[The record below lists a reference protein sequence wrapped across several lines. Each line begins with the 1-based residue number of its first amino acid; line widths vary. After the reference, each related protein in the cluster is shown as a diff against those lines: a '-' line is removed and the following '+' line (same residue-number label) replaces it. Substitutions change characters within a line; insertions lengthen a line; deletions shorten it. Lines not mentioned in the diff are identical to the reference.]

1 MARTARLVVPGMP
14 HHITQRGTRR
24 FDVFRDEAD
33 RLEYLSLL
41 ADSCRQF
48 LLRVVAYCLMTNH
61 VHYIAIPERL
71 DSIRRVFHRVH
82 GTHSKHFNIKHGFVG
97 HLWQE
102 RPFSCVLDCAHF
114 RNAIRYVEQNPMR
127 AGMAEHPADY
137 RWSSAAA
144 HCRGADDPILDADRD
159 LLPEITNWTAWL
171 ACPSDEETNR
181 FIRECTFTGR
191 PCGDEPF
198 VKQMGVDSRRDFS
211 RKKPGPKPKAK
222 KPENAPLDLSDHRI
236 VV

>member
-33 RLEYLSLL
+33 RLDYLALF
-41 ADSCRQF
+41 AGSCREF
-48 LLRVVAYCLMTNH
+48 RLRIVAYCLMTNH

-102 RPFSCVLDCAHF
+102 RPFSCVLDSVHF
-114 RNAIRYVEQNPMR
+114 RNAIRYVEQNPVR
-127 AGMAEHPADY
+127 ARMAEHAADY

-144 HCRGADDPILDADRD
+144 HCRDAEDPLLDADRD
-159 LLPEITNWTAWL
+159 LLPEITNWAAWL
-171 ACPSDEETNR
+171 ACPNDAETNR

-198 VKQMGVDSRRDFS
+198 VKQMEVDSKRNFS
-211 RKKPGPKPKAK
+211 RRKPGPKPKAK
-222 KPENAPLDLSDHRI
+222 KQENPLLDLTDGRI
-236 VV
+236 VF